1 MFSSRPTSFRSSRR
15 QPSSG
20 FTLVELLVVI
30 AIIGIL
36 VALLLPAVQAAREA
50 ARRMTCQNQLKQLSL
65 AALNHESARG
75 GLPAISNFG
84 SDAPTGGR
92 FGNGFVYRTNNSS
105 YPGAGDL
112 YSMFVPMLPYMEE
125 QSIYD
130 RFDLTLGVDEQ
141 PGETG
146 VATDPIG
153 PQTVQIATMLCPSD
167 QSQGRFFQ
175 NAALNN
181 NKRFGKSNYAG
192 YVSPIHI
199 ECLRWYPGAIAERPM
214 KLAKITDGTARTVIF
229 AEIRTLE
236 SEIDERGAWAIGLAG
251 TALLAVDQHQ
261 QVAGVATYS
270 CPDALDGSRKMQV
283 YSPEEQR
290 AGASNANTP
299 NSVPGGIYQYDSVR
313 AASCPTQV
321 QTEAAAQKMPCG
333 YDGSGGF
340 VSPRSNHVGGVNT
353 SQVDGSVRWFGD
365 DVDPYLFARAVS
377 INDSEGDQEGEF
389 GVPQANR

>member
-1 MFSSRPTSFRSSRR
+1 METLWFHQAKVGRR
-15 QPSSG
+15 QRTLG

-36 VALLLPAVQAAREA
+36 VALLLPAVQSAREA

-65 AALNHESARG
+65 AALNHESAQG

-84 SDAPTGGR
+84 ADGPVGGR

-105 YPGAGDL
+105 HPSAGDL

-125 QSIYD
+125 QSLYD

-141 PGETG
+141 HGDSG
-146 VATDPIG
+146 LASDPVG
-153 PQTVQIATMLCPSD
+153 PQTTQIATMLCPSD

-175 NAALNN
+175 NSTLNN

-192 YVSPIHI
+192 YVSPIHV
-199 ECLRWYPGAIAERPM
+199 ECLRWYPGAIAERPT

-236 SEIDERGAWAIGLAG
+236 SELDERGAWAIGLAG
-251 TALLAVDQHQ
+251 TSLLAVDQHQ
-261 QVAGVATYS
+261 QVAGTATYS
-270 CPDALDGSRKMQV
+270 CPDALDGSRKLQV

-290 AGASNANTP
+290 GGASNANTP
-299 NSVPGGIYQYDSVR
+299 NSIPGGIYQYDSVR
-313 AASCPTQV
+313 AAACPVQV
-321 QTEAAAQKMPCG
+321 QTEATAQKMPCG
-333 YDGSGGF
+333 TDGSGGF
-340 VSPRSNHVGGVNT
+340 ASPRSTHPGGVNT
-353 SQVDGSVRWFGD
+353 SQIDGSVRWFND

-377 INDSEGDQEGEF
+377 INDSEGDQEGEA
-389 GVPQANR
+389 GVPIGR